1 MLIEGVYP
9 ILWWF
14 ATPHAR
20 KVGILESNPSQVQQ
34 KQNAVRFRAATTQLD
49 LAITFYLVASA
60 TKDQDRSNRAV
71 ANAQKAYAIAA
82 SSLDCN
88 LKAEQNVEI
97 EKKLL
102 LLNAVRSGC
111 PPNVSSSLNDRGP
124 AS

>member
-1 MLIEGVYP
+1 
-9 ILWWF
+9 
-14 ATPHAR
+14 
-20 KVGILESNPSQVQQ
+20 
-34 KQNAVRFRAATTQLD
+34 LD

-60 TKDQDRSNRAV
+60 TKDQDRSNRAI
-71 ANAQKAYAIAA
+71 ANAEKAFAIAA

-111 PPNVSSSLNDRGP
+111 PPNVSSSLTDRAN